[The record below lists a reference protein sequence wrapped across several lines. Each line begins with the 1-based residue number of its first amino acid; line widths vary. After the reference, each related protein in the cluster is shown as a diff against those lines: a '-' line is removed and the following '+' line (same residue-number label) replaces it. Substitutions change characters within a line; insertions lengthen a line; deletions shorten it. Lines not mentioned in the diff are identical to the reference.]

1 MKVDYI
7 NPFIKS
13 SMTFF
18 KEYLE
23 IEVEPLKAYIEKN
36 PEEIQGISAIIGL
49 AGEIRGQVILN
60 FSRDTAIALASIFGG
75 TSYRAVTKEVAGV
88 VGEMVNIIAGT
99 AKQYLEQRIEI
110 SLPGVVFGDSYR
122 FGWGK
127 NVPVIAIPFTTQYGR
142 INIYVSIK
150 E

>member
-13 SMTFF
+13 SLNFF
-18 KEYLE
+18 KDYLE
-23 IEVEPLKAYIEKN
+23 IDIESHKAYIEKN
-36 PEEIQGISAIIGL
+36 PEEITGISAIIGL
-49 AGEIRGQVILN
+49 AGEIKGQVVLN
-60 FSRDTAIALASIFGG
+60 FSRETAISLASIFGG
-75 TSYRAVTKEVAGV
+75 TQYRAVSKDVVDV
-88 VGEMVNIIAGT
+88 VGEMVNIIAGA

-122 FGWGK
+122 FAWGGT
-127 NVPVIAIPFTTQYGR
+127 VPVIAIPFTTQYGR
-142 INIYVSIK
+142 ITIYVSIK